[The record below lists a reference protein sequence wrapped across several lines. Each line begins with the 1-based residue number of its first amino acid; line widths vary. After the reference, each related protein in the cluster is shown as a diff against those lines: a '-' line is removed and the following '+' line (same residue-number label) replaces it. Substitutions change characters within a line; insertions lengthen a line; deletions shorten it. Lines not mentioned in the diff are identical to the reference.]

1 MRNKYT
7 TIFKQTVPRCIKTIG
22 EQGKIYTPN
31 TSMHDLSI
39 SWHFNKNNGGVM
51 LLLLA
56 QVFPLSENE
65 INHIVLVYCSSLT
78 KLPKCC
84 CMLCLFNQPMFYT
97 LFYNNT
103 TIPEECLCICGM
115 KKVKLTIV
123 WH

>member
-56 QVFPLSENE
+56 QVFPLIENDDKP
-65 INHIVLVYCSSLT
+65 HSPGVLQFIFKFTEVLLYVVFY
-78 KLPKCC
+78 LPVNV
-84 CMLCLFNQPMFYT
+84 LHNIL
-97 LFYNNT
+97 
-103 TIPEECLCICGM
+103 
-115 KKVKLTIV
+115 
-123 WH
+123 

>member
-56 QVFPLSENE
+56 QVFPLSENDDKP
-65 INHIVLVYCSSLT
+65 HSPGVLQFISKFTEVLLYVVFCFTSQCFT
-78 KLPKCC
+78 
-84 CMLCLFNQPMFYT
+84 Q
-97 LFYNNT
+97 
-103 TIPEECLCICGM
+103 
-115 KKVKLTIV
+115 
-123 WH
+123 